1 MAAAQRSVAAAGAMD
16 VLSVLCYVF
25 SVSLSIEQ
33 SAYVIELSLVPSVS
47 PHM

>member
-1 MAAAQRSVAAAGAMD
+1 MAAVQHSVAAAVAVD

-25 SVSLSIEQ
+25 SASLSIEQ
-33 SAYVIELSLVPSVS
+33 SAYVIELSLVLSAS